1 MKLKKYEIGE
11 KEYQFKTNAL
21 IPLMFF
27 NEFNIDI
34 FKEMEKITDYISMQQ
49 KINSNL
55 RKQEEKGE
63 EVEYVDENLKIN
75 QQEILL
81 KLAYIFNKNAE
92 NFDISYNEW
101 IENLDFID
109 FALMQN
115 IAVSIWVEENETSVK
130 AKKK

>member
-34 FKEMEKITDYISMQQ
+34 FKEMEKITNYISMQQ